1 MSNVIKYIDLFS
13 GIGGFRLG
21 LDALGF
27 ECVFSSDIDAN
38 ARSTYEANYGE
49 EPKGDITKIEPKD
62 IPDHDILCAG
72 FPCQPFS
79 ISGLQHGFE
88 DTRGTLF
95 FEILKILK
103 EKKTRVV
110 FLENVKHLVHHDKG
124 NTFRVMLK
132 HLDELGYVVS
142 YKILNA
148 KDFGVAQNR
157 ERIIIIGLLNEK
169 NEPFDFKRVKRYERK
184 VVINDILEKEGDF
197 EFLDKSD
204 YTLIDNPK
212 EQASG
217 LIFSGYR
224 NKKIRKSG
232 VRPNTEHLSRV
243 HKQPNRIYSARGVH
257 PTLPSQETSGRFFI
271 LLNDG
276 NVRKLTILECYRL
289 MGVPDDF
296 IKVSPISEQYKQ
308 IGNSIVSTMVN
319 AVGKEIMKQVF
330 MEEKDV

>member
-49 EPKGDITKIEPKD
+49 EPKGDIIKIEPKD
-62 IPDHDILCAG
+62 IPNHDILCAG

-79 ISGLQHGFE
+79 ISGLQQGFE

-103 EKKTRVV
+103 EKKPRVV

-184 VVINDILEKEGDF
+184 VVFPSPRGAMGSLIAYLVAIKNDPLHLVF
-197 EFLDKSD
+197 SRC
-204 YTLIDNPK
+204 
-212 EQASG
+212 G
-217 LIFSGYR
+217 LKPFISFY
-224 NKKIRKSG
+224 
-232 VRPNTEHLSRV
+232 HL
-243 HKQPNRIYSARGVH
+243 
-257 PTLPSQETSGRFFI
+257 
-271 LLNDG
+271 
-276 NVRKLTILECYRL
+276 NVRFSIRRIANGLSPSLPPQSQIIISRL
-289 MGVPDDF
+289 VEPY
-296 IKVSPISEQYKQ
+296 IHVSYPLGQVDRRPPNELSATYIQSCPFLLQNKIFAHELQMLPKGGRVAISAYYSQYHR
-308 IGNSIVSTMVN
+308 
-319 AVGKEIMKQVF
+319 
-330 MEEKDV
+330 